1 MVGLLKSSA
10 PTLKLTHPKTLSKTR
25 IPKLAPTHS
34 NPKLKTPQLTPCTPQ
49 LSSTLSHPQTLPLS
63 NSPTLKPSNPKLTS
77 SPPSPPDYSQ
87 DIF

>member
-25 IPKLAPTHS
+25 IPKLSSHTLKPETQNPTTHTLY
-34 NPKLKTPQLTPCTPQ
+34 PATLLH
-49 LSSTLSHPQTLPLS
+49 TLSPS
-63 NSPTLKPSNPKLTS
+63 NAPTLKPSNPKLTS